1 MRLGGPAETVAGLI
15 DYEAEA
21 TDVIFVGPDEVTAL
35 LGGGSIAA
43 ERGDAFSQA
52 GVRIAPDRRNH
63 DPVGC
68 VITFKGATIL
78 LVGLSGLEAPFVDL
92 FPRVRVPV
100 ADGPIRAA
108 PLIVRE

>member
-1 MRLGGPAETVAGLI
+1 VASLI

-21 TDVIFVGPDEVTAL
+21 TDVIFVGRDEVAAL

-43 ERGDAFSQA
+43 ERGDAFGHA
-52 GVRIAPDRRNH
+52 GVPVAPDRRNH

-78 LVGLSGLEAPFVDL
+78 LVRFTGLKGTPVNPLPS
-92 FPRVRVPV
+92 VRVPM